1 MEVGEKNNEKEKN
14 KTNEDE
20 SKVNEEQNKSN
31 EEQNKPNEDQNKPN
45 EGQNKGNEDQS
56 KVNDDESKVN
66 DNQNKPNEEKNKE
79 NEDKSKTNDDQNTSN
94 EDKSKIIED
103 KIKVDEDKSKVN
115 EDKSKSSEDKNKAKG
130 EKSKSNEDKSQE
142 ANNKLLNSAR
152 SKENEQD
159 KNKSIISQAQTPAD
173 QIIEESKDKCLRC
186 LNCFSIP
193 LLLYNNTTHSIKIS
207 CNQKHNISID
217 IKDYLKKGF
226 TNNFYNQICSQ
237 CKSKV
242 DVSMEKKYYYCK
254 ECNEIFCR
262 TCIKSHNLIF
272 NNNNNNDE
280 ENVHHFINLEKFD
293 TTCILHNETF
303 DYYCLDCNEN
313 ICQYCSHSQH
323 KGHKTLELDDTNL
336 KRKEFTKIKD
346 YLNLEKES
354 LNIASSLMKKLII
367 RIKKEIKTIL
377 EYKDAELK
385 FKENIIKIY
394 EKKIDNY
401 NIIQNVKN
409 LLFNHSPFVIDSKKS
424 YIEQLNYFYE
434 YMNKDSTKIKTK
446 KSSPSSNRNVS
457 LSNDKNRKEIHVN
470 SPQKINKLSD
480 DNKSE
485 EKIKKSREKIKSSD
499 KIKKARN
506 KKIPKKD
513 EINKLKTYHKKR
525 NTMELDDVDLLKAK
539 DNSKDSKESNKIKP
553 EKKKE
558 NRLINS
564 FDEVENKKIKINK
577 IEVNDEK
584 EVNNVDESK
593 TSNTFESEKAENDKT
608 PKKIKVKKIVKK
620 VKKKITK
627 KEAETSINSSSISS
641 NNKIIVLGDNLIGN
655 KTENKT
661 TINNVTN
668 NNINTI
674 NVEKENEKE
683 KEKEKLQKKE
693 NNNNKDI
700 ENNIYKKIKLNKK
713 NSNNKDNN
721 NKTKKDDIKSE
732 KNNAIKNETKKKKE
746 KKDKSVDKKEKKENK
761 ESKEKKE
768 NQENQENKEKK
779 ESKESKEKK
788 EKKET
793 REIKEESYSNPNLKI
808 KNLFINELKLPDHDK
823 KVNLNILDSY
833 RHRKIYNKSSSRN
846 ISLNHSFA
854 DFYPLGALNDS
865 LNKRRIQKIFRDPS
879 FEVKNKN
886 KLNNS
891 YSGNNSFSFASSSIL
906 KSFNFMGQQVNK
918 DLKDDFNNES
928 TSNNLNFSEKDKNI
942 VVQDKI
948 NSVQMENNSQK
959 NINQPSNNDEQGK
972 TSSDNINSSET
983 KVKKD
988 NEQFLSDGKT
998 LNDFKTKTL
1007 RLTVKEYE
1015 NTVFSVLEVNPSMFA
1030 IGFLNGEIDIYD
1042 TRDIICLFSILEH
1055 NSRINNMFL
1064 LKEPNT
1070 ILSSSFDYTMKKIKL
1085 IEEKKTYVIEFIFD
1099 GYDNIIYKGIELNN
1113 GNILSISFGGEINI
1127 WNKLTNKAYTKIQK
1141 YVIENEEAYDVIGIS
1156 NKLIAV
1162 STEESLHFFNINT
1175 NKKEYLIES
1184 KVMTDLEFKRRNNM
1198 ILVNNNIL
1206 GILLKNEIGLIDIA
1220 HKQIITKCNIYE
1232 GKPETLTLL
1241 KDKTLLVSVSNYNIK
1256 DYDEDTDEKIEKS
1269 KMIET
1274 NKVIFLQYELVNNG
1288 LMLLIK
1294 KEEVSDKINS
1304 KDYCRITSV
1313 SEFSNGIIIF
1323 TTSGMEDNKLCG
1335 TISAFDY

>member
-1 MEVGEKNNEKEKN
+1 MEVDEKNNEKEKN

-20 SKVNEEQNKSN
+20 SKVNEEQNK
-31 EEQNKPNEDQNKPN
+31 
-45 EGQNKGNEDQS
+45 
-56 KVNDDESKVN
+56 
-66 DNQNKPNEEKNKE
+66 PNEEKNKP

-103 KIKVDEDKSKVN
+103 KIKVNEDKSKVN
-115 EDKSKSSEDKNKAKG
+115 EDKSELSEDKNKAKG

-142 ANNKLLNSAR
+142 ANNKLLNSAK
-152 SKENEQD
+152 SKQNEQD
-159 KNKSIISQAQTPAD
+159 KNKSIISQTQTPAD

-746 KKDKSVDKKEKKENK
+746 KKDKSIDKKEKKENK

-768 NQENQENKEKK
+768 KK
-779 ESKESKEKK
+779 EA
-788 EKKET
+788 KET
-793 REIKEESYSNPNLKI
+793 KEESYSNPNLKI

-879 FEVKNKN
+879 FEIKNKN

-959 NINQPSNNDEQGK
+959 NINQPSNNDEQAK

>member
-31 EEQNKPNEDQNKPN
+31 EEQNKPKDDQNKPN
-45 EGQNKGNEDQS
+45 EGRNKGNEDQS
-56 KVNDDESKVN
+56 KVNDVESKVN
-66 DNQNKPNEEKNKE
+66 ENQNKPNEEKNKP
-79 NEDKSKTNDDQNTSN
+79 NEDKSNTNDDQNTSN

-103 KIKVDEDKSKVN
+103 KIKVNEDKSKVN
-115 EDKSKSSEDKNKAKG
+115 EDKRKSSEDKNKAKG

-142 ANNKLLNSAR
+142 ANNKLLNSAK

-159 KNKSIISQAQTPAD
+159 KNKSIISQTQTPAD

-323 KGHKTLELDDTNL
+323 KGHKTLELDDTIL

-457 LSNDKNRKEIHVN
+457 LSNDKNRKVIHVN

-693 NNNNKDI
+693 NNNNKDM

-746 KKDKSVDKKEKKENK
+746 KKDKSIDKKEKKENK

-768 NQENQENKEKK
+768 IQENQENQEKK

-793 REIKEESYSNPNLKI
+793 RETKEESYSNPNLKI

-959 NINQPSNNDEQGK
+959 NINQPSNNDEQAK

>member
-668 NNINTI
+668 NNNINTI
-674 NVEKENEKE
+674 NVEKENE

-693 NNNNKDI
+693 NNNNKDM